1 MSRMSKFSNE
11 HGCGSVLETQTET
24 DDGTGNSEHDKPV
37 GERLKEHSDNDDHR
51 ADDDGV
57 LSPNPLN
64 KPPEKELRSNA
75 AEALCAVEYTEL
87 GAGGIVKVPDFV
99 SLSAV
104 REESWC

>member
-57 LSPNPLN
+57 LSPNLLN
-64 KPPEKELRSNA
+64 KPPEEELGRNTT
-75 AEALCAVEYTEL
+75 ETLRAVEDAEF
-87 GAGGIVKVPDFV
+87 GAGRIVKVP
-99 SLSAV
+99 
-104 REESWC
+104 

>member
-37 GERLKEHSDNDDHR
+37 GERLKEHS
-51 ADDDGV
+51 GV